1 MKPQT
6 LTEAVEMAARVGY
19 VFIASADLSGR
30 PHLAAARRLSL
41 GAENQVVVSDW
52 LCPETVINLQNN
64 RFISLVAWDAAADQ
78 GFQVLGKLREMK
90 DLEMLNGY
98 SPDLEKKGPI
108 PQVDRELVVQVDQIL
123 EFKIAP
129 HSDVEE

>member
-6 LTEAVEMAARVGY
+6 LAEAVELAARIGY
-19 VFIASADLSGR
+19 VFIATADLSGR
-30 PHLAAARRLSL
+30 AHLAAARRLSL
-41 GAENQVVVSDW
+41 DEENHVLVSEW
-52 LCPETVINLQNN
+52 LCPETVINLRTN
-64 RFISLVAWDAAADQ
+64 RFVSLVAWDAAADR
-78 GFQVLGKLREMK
+78 GFQLLGKLREMK

-98 SPDLEKKGPI
+98 SPDLEKKEPI
-108 PQVDRELVVQVDQIL
+108 PQVERELVVQVDQIL